1 MQHESHTVIIGSRE
15 KVTRSYP
22 FNKNFTILI
31 FVVADASYLVYRT
44 SQVALVIK
52 NPTDNA
58 GDAKDAGS
66 IPGSGSSPGGGH
78 RNPLCILA

>member
-52 NPTDNA
+52 NPPTNA
-58 GDAKDAGS
+58 GDIRDVGL
-66 IPGSGSSPGGGH
+66 IPGLGTSPEGGH
-78 RNPLCILA
+78 DNPH